1 MRGVPVAVCMTC
13 GRRAFPAP
21 LLCPSCGGGESRRE
35 WVETGTVEEVTL
47 LRRTPGRALDEPV
60 RLGSVRLAT
69 GPRVI
74 ARLEHGLAAGAR
86 ARLELQDGALVAYG
100 DETAS
105 GRSWTA

>member
-60 RLGSVRLAT
+60 RLGSVRLAN
-69 GPRVI
+69 GPRVVVRLDRGLERGSP
-74 ARLEHGLAAGAR
+74 ARVDLEGGAPF
-86 ARLELQDGALVAYG
+86 ARP
-100 DETAS
+100 
-105 GRSWTA
+105 R